1 MEMQGAEWTE
11 TNLRVISTVLSKM
24 IMVHIYRHNQYL
36 LLSCF
41 DIVDDNYMGMRRKQ
55 IKILSGIALEK
66 GITLLAVGF
75 CGGLGISE

>member
-1 MEMQGAEWTE
+1 
-11 TNLRVISTVLSKM
+11 
-24 IMVHIYRHNQYL
+24 
-36 LLSCF
+36 
-41 DIVDDNYMGMRRKQ
+41 VDDNYMGMRRKQ